1 MSIFLWIIFGALA
14 GWIASILM
22 GRNHRMGLL
31 SNIVVG
37 ILGSA
42 LGGWLSSVLFVA
54 AYPASWRSL
63 LVAVGGSCLLLFLF
77 RGIGREKGK
86 PFSNAFAQGLNR
98 ATTKTDL
105 FTEVGFFNSSCG

>member
-42 LGGWLSSVLFVA
+42 LGGWLSSVLFDWGGV
-54 AYPASWRSL
+54 SGFNWRSL

-77 RGIGREKGK
+77 RGIGRE
-86 PFSNAFAQGLNR
+86 R
-98 ATTKTDL
+98 
-105 FTEVGFFNSSCG
+105 